1 MRGQLDVYVG
11 PMYAGK
17 TSKLLQRVLW
27 LSHQRKKVLVIKPSK
42 DDRYSESE
50 IVTHN
55 QLSHPCMSVKS
66 TTEFDQD
73 HNVIPEHFDTICLDE
88 AQFFDTKETVAV
100 VEKWLSA
107 GVNVVAVGLDQDSRG
122 VPFETVALLMSLS
135 DSVEKI
141 AAVCTKCGAP
151 ATKTYRLKASGDRVQ
166 VGSMGMY
173 EPRCTEHWEP
183 K

>member
-88 AQFFDTKETVAV
+88 AQF
-100 VEKWLSA
+100 
-107 GVNVVAVGLDQDSRG
+107 
-122 VPFETVALLMSLS
+122 
-135 DSVEKI
+135 
-141 AAVCTKCGAP
+141 
-151 ATKTYRLKASGDRVQ
+151 
-166 VGSMGMY
+166 
-173 EPRCTEHWEP
+173 
-183 K
+183 